1 MLTSGILEALN
12 FREVNLTHLFIDL
25 LVLFIVIMIVLN
37 VVLKA
42 IFRIYQSNE
51 NEFYFLQN

>member
-37 VVLKA
+37 V
-42 IFRIYQSNE
+42 FRIIGVGSLNNKIY
-51 NEFYFLQN
+51 